1 MSATHA
7 HRGTARP
14 AGSAGSALRALGARN
29 FRLLWLGQLA
39 SFSGSWMQAV
49 AQGCVVLSLTRS
61 PLALGLLTVM
71 QFAPAL
77 LLSLAGGVLADRLP
91 KRRLAMALQ
100 SVMLAQSAVLALLVT
115 TGWLELWHLYLL
127 AALTGCA
134 GAVEIPT
141 RQALASELVEPE
153 LLPNALALNQM
164 AATLAQIVGPLAG
177 SLLARQVGPAACFW
191 LNAASFATLLASL
204 TLMRSTRGG
213 TTAAAAHAQRSLRAD
228 LTAGLRH
235 AVRTPEVALALLLTG
250 VLGTFGY
257 IFSLVLPLVARD
269 LLHTDPSAS
278 GLLTATIGAGSLAAS
293 LVLARRDWATPR
305 AVLTGAGGFS
315 LLLLA
320 TARLPGWE
328 LTLPLL
334 AGVGVFSV
342 LFLTASSTV
351 IQTATPPELRG
362 RVMSIASLL
371 SLGAKPLGALLIGAI
386 AGRFGVQTALS
397 VAALLCGAG
406 TLGGFALLARYQAAP
421 AGRVE
426 PATTRPRVAPAV

>member
-7 HRGTARP
+7 HRGSARP
-14 AGSAGSALRALGARN
+14 AGSTGSALRALRTRN
-29 FRLLWLGQLA
+29 FRLLWLGQLT

-49 AQGCVVLSLTRS
+49 AQGCVILSLTRS
-61 PLALGLLTVM
+61 PLALGLLTVT

-91 KRRLAMALQ
+91 KRRFALGLQ
-100 SVMLAQSAVLALLVT
+100 SVMLAQAAVLALLVT
-115 TGWLELWHLYLL
+115 TGRLELWHLYLL

-134 GAVEIPT
+134 SAIEIPT
-141 RQALASELVEPE
+141 RQALVSELVEPE

-164 AATLAQIVGPLAG
+164 AATLAQIAGPLLG
-177 SLLARQVGPAACFW
+177 SLLAREVGPAACFW
-191 LNAASFATLLASL
+191 LNTASFSALLGSL
-204 TLMRSTRGG
+204 VLMHSVQS
-213 TTAAAAHAQRSLRAD
+213 AAPAQAAPERRSLRAD
-228 LTAGLRH
+228 LVAGLRH
-235 AVRTPEVALALLLTG
+235 AARTPEVALALLLTG

-293 LVLARRDWATPR
+293 LVLARHDWATPR
-305 AVLTGAGGFS
+305 AVLAGAGGFS

-320 TARLPGWE
+320 TARLPGWG

-397 VAALLCGAG
+397 AAALLCGAG
-406 TLGGFALLARYQAAP
+406 TLVGLVFLVRRQATP
-421 AGRVE
+421 VRRTE
-426 PATTRPRVAPAV
+426 PAAARPRVAPAV